1 MKKGGSGKNYGSTK
15 SSKGTERS
23 SAPKP
28 LEVETRRVQPLN
40 PGLPMNTSSSSR
52 SSSSNS
58 GGGSKGSYSYTHT
71 TTGAAYQ
78 ELPQH
83 VVHVSTSEGS
93 ISSDQSPTLDGS
105 RNQRWRGSMDDLEK
119 RYRPNHLRLWL
130 FVLAYVGTGIVYYA
144 LNTRWGVV
152 DSVYFTVQTVLTV

>member
-1 MKKGGSGKNYGSTK
+1 M
-15 SSKGTERS
+15 
-23 SAPKP
+23 
-28 LEVETRRVQPLN
+28 N

-130 FVLAYVGTGIVYYA
+130 FILAYVGTGIVYYA